1 MLCSVI
7 ELLGCWGRVVG
18 CQRGGGGDL
27 LFGCLASVAWLLLC
41 CVVLCCVI
49 ELLSCRGRVGGCQ
62 RGGGGAFR
70 AKKRQIAG
78 SDTLLG
84 CYSKCFWYLY

>member
-1 MLCSVI
+1 ML
-7 ELLGCWGRVVG
+7 LLGLELRGEMVV
-18 CQRGGGGDL
+18 
-27 LFGCLASVAWLLLC
+27 A
-41 CVVLCCVI
+41 VLCCFI
-49 ELLSCRGRVGGCQ
+49 ELPACRGKVGGCQ

-84 CYSKCFWYLY
+84 CYCKCFWYLFLFF